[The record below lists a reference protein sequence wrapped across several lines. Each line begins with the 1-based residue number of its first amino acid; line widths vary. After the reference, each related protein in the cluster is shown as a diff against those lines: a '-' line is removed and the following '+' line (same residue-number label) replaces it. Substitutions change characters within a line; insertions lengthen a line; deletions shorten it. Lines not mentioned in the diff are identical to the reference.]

1 MFPTSRPDS
10 LHSGDSL
17 LTESHVSWRA
27 GPWPRC
33 NSQTI
38 PSLDVH
44 HFTRARG
51 TTTDKLFFTF
61 WTYNNV
67 LSISNQHG
75 SESAASTPDTTDK
88 GHISNLWLIPVA
100 LETHP
105 CRTHQP
111 QPWHSAENIF
121 VLFVLQ
127 EPVAGHICKW
137 CSPWNHCS
145 QLLLCFWIN
154 ILLDLC
160 KYLTCSVRIQ
170 GQTEYTDQIIPCLHV
185 QYSFSFLRLT
195 TARDKLWPEWT
206 QR

>member
-44 HFTRARG
+44 HFTQARG

-100 LETHP
+100 LETSLQN
-105 CRTHQP
+105 T
-111 QPWHSAENIF
+111 SAPTLALSRE
-121 VLFVLQ
+121 
-127 EPVAGHICKW
+127 HICPICPSGARGRSHMQMMQPLK
-137 CSPWNHCS
+137 P
-145 QLLLCFWIN
+145 LFPTAAL
-154 ILLDLC
+154 
-160 KYLTCSVRIQ
+160 
-170 GQTEYTDQIIPCLHV
+170 
-185 QYSFSFLRLT
+185 FLN
-195 TARDKLWPEWT
+195 
-206 QR
+206 